1 VPTCR
6 AARGHSALNDRA
18 SGEKEGTMAFQI
30 SLSEARQRA
39 EQARGLWPNR
49 ILTDYLDEA
58 VRARPDQVAITGAN
72 SATGERTTL
81 TFTELARRVD
91 RIALGLA
98 ALGVQ
103 PGETVSFQLPNWWQ
117 YPALYLACVRIGAV
131 ANPLMPIFRQ
141 RELRYMLNFAE
152 SRVVIVPARYRDF
165 DYAAMLAEIRPDLST
180 VRHTFVVDGAGEQ
193 SFERHFLERAWE
205 EGTDAQALFG
215 ARRPDP
221 NALTQL
227 LYTSGT
233 SGEPKAVMHV
243 SNTLLVMAQ
252 QYIEWVRLTSKD
264 VVFMASPLAYQT
276 GFVYGMMIPVILGT
290 KLVLLDIWSAPDAA
304 RLIQAEGATFTMA
317 STPFLSDLAGNEA
330 VTREAVKTLRTFVCA
345 GAPIPSVIV
354 QKATERLGIEVL
366 SCWGM
371 TENGGVTIAR
381 PGDPPEKIFGT
392 DGHAIG
398 GMEVRVVDADG
409 APVPQGTVGRLQARG
424 TFTFVGYLK
433 KPELNAWDDEGWFET
448 GDLARMDKDG
458 YVRITGRTKD
468 VIIRGGENIPVI
480 EIENLLY
487 RHPKVQDVA
496 VVAMPDPR
504 LGERACAFVVPRLNE
519 RPTFEE
525 LTAFLA
531 KEGMAKSYWPER
543 LEIVEAMPRTPSGK
557 IQKFKLRE
565 TAAKFGAG

>member
-1 VPTCR
+1 VLDDAT
-6 AARGHSALNDRA
+6 RGEEEEA
-18 SGEKEGTMAFQI
+18 MAFQI
-30 SLSEARQRA
+30 DLSDARLRA
-39 EQARGLWPNR
+39 EKARGLWPDR
-49 ILTDYLDEA
+49 LLTDYLDEA
-58 VRARPDQVAITGAN
+58 VKAVPDQIAITGAN
-72 SATGERTTL
+72 SATGERTAL
-81 TFTELARRVD
+81 TYAALAHRVE

-103 PGETVSFQLPNWWQ
+103 PGEVVSFQLPNWWQ

-165 DYAAMLAEIRPDLST
+165 DYAAMLAEIRPDLES
-180 VRHTFVVDGAGEQ
+180 VRHTFVVNGAGEQ

-205 EGTDAQALFG
+205 KETDAAALFR
-215 ARRPDP
+215 ARRPGP
-221 NALTQL
+221 NDLTEL

-243 SNTLLVMAQ
+243 SNTLLVMAL
-252 QYIEWVRLTSKD
+252 QYIDWVRLGPQD
-264 VVFMASPLAYQT
+264 VVFMASPLAHQT
-276 GFVYGMMIPVILGT
+276 GFVYGMMMPILLKT

-317 STPFLSDLAGNEA
+317 STPFLSDLANSEA
-330 VTREAVKTLRTFVCA
+330 VTRESVKTLRTFVCA

-381 PGDPPEKIFGT
+381 PGDPAEKIFGT

-398 GMEVRVVDADG
+398 GMEVRVVDANG
-409 APVPQGTVGRLQARG
+409 AVSPPDTVGRLQARG

-433 KPELNAWDDEGWFET
+433 KPELNAWDADGWFET
-448 GDLARMDKDG
+448 GDLARIDRDG

-480 EIENLLY
+480 EVEALLY
-487 RHPKVQDVA
+487 RHPAVAQAA
-496 VVAMPDPR
+496 VVAYPDER
-504 LGERACAFVVPRLNE
+504 LGERACAVIVPK
-519 RPTFEE
+519 PGQTIDFDSMI
-525 LTAFLA
+525 AFL
-531 KEGMAKSYWPER
+531 KEQKLARQYMPER
-543 LEIVEAMPRTPSGK
+543 LEVRESMPATPSGK
-557 IQKFKLRE
+557 IQKFRLRE
-565 TAAKFGAG
+565 LVRQGAQ

>member
-1 VPTCR
+1 
-6 AARGHSALNDRA
+6 
-18 SGEKEGTMAFQI
+18 MAFQI
-30 SLSEARQRA
+30 SLSEARLRA

-58 VRARPDQVAITGAN
+58 VDVRPDQVAITGTN

-81 TFTELARRVD
+81 TYAELSRRVE

-98 ALGVQ
+98 GLGVQ
-103 PGETVSFQLPNWWQ
+103 PGEVVSFQLPNWWQ

-152 SRVVIVPARYRDF
+152 SRVVIVPASFRDF
-165 DYAAMLAEIRPDLST
+165 DYAAMLAEIRPDLPN
-180 VRHTFVVDGAGEQ
+180 VRHTFVVNGRGEQ

-205 EGTDAQALFG
+205 KEADARALFKS
-215 ARRPDP
+215 RRPAP
-221 NALTQL
+221 NDLTQL

-243 SNTLLVMAQ
+243 ANTLVVMAL

-264 VVFMASPLAYQT
+264 VVFMASPLAHQT
-276 GFVYGMMIPVILGT
+276 GFVYGMMMPVILGT
-290 KLVLLDIWSAPDAA
+290 KLVLQDIWSAPEAA
-304 RLIQAEGATFTMA
+304 RLVQAEGATFTMA
-317 STPFLSDLAGNEA
+317 STPFLSDLANNEA

-345 GAPIPSVIV
+345 GAPIPSVVV

-392 DGHAIG
+392 DGHALG
-398 GMEVRVVDADG
+398 GMEVRVVDAEG
-409 APVPQGTVGRLQARG
+409 RPVPTGAVGRLQARG
-424 TFTFVGYLK
+424 SFTFVGYLK
-433 KPELNAWDDEGWFET
+433 KPELNAWDEEGWFET
-448 GDLARMDKDG
+448 GDLARMDEDG
-458 YVRITGRTKD
+458 YIRIAGRSKD
-468 VIIRGGENIPVI
+468 VIIRGGENIPVV
-480 EIENLLY
+480 EVENLLY
-487 RHPKVQDVA
+487 RHPKVQDA
-496 VVAMPDPR
+496 AIVAMPDSR
-504 LGERACAFVVPRLNE
+504 LGERACAFVVPRSGD
-519 RPTFEE
+519 PPSFEE

-565 TAAKFGAG
+565 TAAKLGAETR

>member
-1 VPTCR
+1 
-6 AARGHSALNDRA
+6 
-18 SGEKEGTMAFQI
+18 MAFEI
-30 SLSEARQRA
+30 YLSEARRRA
-39 EQARGLWPNR
+39 EQERGLWPNR
-49 ILTDYLDEA
+49 ILTDYLDAA
-58 VRARPDQVAITGAN
+58 VGARPEQVAITGTN

-81 TFTELARRVD
+81 TYAALARRVE

-103 PGETVSFQLPNWWQ
+103 PGEVVSFQLPNWWQ

-165 DYAAMLAEIRPDLST
+165 DYAAMLAEIRPDLTT
-180 VRHTFVVDGAGEQ
+180 VRHGFVVGGEGAQ

-205 EGTDAQALFG
+205 QEADARALFA

-221 NALTQL
+221 NALTEL

-243 SNTLLVMAQ
+243 SNTLLAMALR
-252 QYIEWVRLTSKD
+252 YIDWVRLTPRD
-264 VVFMASPLAYQT
+264 VVFMASPLAHQT
-276 GFVYGMMIPVILGT
+276 GFVYGMTIPVVLGT
-290 KLVLLDIWSAPDAA
+290 TLVLQDVWSAPDAA

-371 TENGGVTIAR
+371 TENGAVTIAR

-392 DGHAIG
+392 DGRAIG

-409 APVPQGTVGRLQARG
+409 APAPTGTVGRLQARG

-433 KPELNAWDDEGWFET
+433 KPELNAWDEEGWFET
-448 GDLARMDKDG
+448 GDLARMDADG
-458 YVRITGRTKD
+458 YIRITGRTKD
-468 VIIRGGENIPVI
+468 VIIRGGENVPVV
-480 EIENLLY
+480 EIENVLY

-504 LGERACAFVVPRLNE
+504 LGERACAFVVPRAGE

-531 KEGMAKSYWPER
+531 QEGMAKNYWPER
-543 LEIVEAMPRTPSGK
+543 VELVEAMPRTPSGK

-565 TAAKFGAG
+565 AAARFGPGAQ

>member
-1 VPTCR
+1 
-6 AARGHSALNDRA
+6 
-18 SGEKEGTMAFQI
+18 MAFQI
-30 SLSEARQRA
+30 QLSEARRRA
-39 EQARGLWPNR
+39 EEGSGRWPNR
-49 ILTDYLDEA
+49 LLTDYLDDA
-58 VRARPDQVAITGAN
+58 VKAAPDRIAVTGTN
-72 SATGERTTL
+72 SATGERVAL
-81 TFTELARRVD
+81 TYAELARRVE

-103 PGETVSFQLPNWWQ
+103 PGEVVSFQLPNWWQ

-152 SRVVIVPARYRDF
+152 SRVVIVPARFRDF
-165 DYAAMLAEIRPDLST
+165 DYAAMLAEIRPELPS
-180 VRHTFVVDGAGEQ
+180 VRHTFVVNGAGEQ

-205 EGTDAQALFG
+205 KETDAAALFR
-215 ARRPDP
+215 ARRPGP
-221 NALTQL
+221 NDLTEL

-243 SNTLLVMAQ
+243 SNTLLAMAL
-252 QYIEWVRLTSKD
+252 QYIDWVRLGPRD
-264 VVFMASPLAYQT
+264 VVFMASPLAHQT
-276 GFVYGMMIPVILGT
+276 GFVYGMMMPVLLKT
-290 KLVLLDIWSAPDAA
+290 KLVLLDIWSAPEAA
-304 RLIQAEGATFTMA
+304 RLIQAESATFTMA
-317 STPFLSDLAGNEA
+317 STPFLSDLTNNEA
-330 VTREAVKTLRTFVCA
+330 VTRESVKTLRTFVCA
-345 GAPIPSVIV
+345 GAPIPGVIV
-354 QKATERLGIEVL
+354 QRATERLGFEVL

-371 TENGGVTIAR
+371 TENGAVTIAR

-392 DGHAIG
+392 DGQAIG
-398 GMEVRVVDADG
+398 GMEVRVVDANG
-409 APVPQGTVGRLQARG
+409 QVAPADTVGRLQARG

-433 KPELNAWDDEGWFET
+433 KPELNAWDAEGWFET
-448 GDLARMDKDG
+448 GDLARIDKDG

-504 LGERACAFVVPRLNE
+504 LGERACAFVVPRPGE

-525 LTAFLA
+525 MTAFLA
-531 KEGMAKSYWPER
+531 KEGVAKNYWPER

-565 TAAKFGAG
+565 AAATLGAGAG

>member
-1 VPTCR
+1 
-6 AARGHSALNDRA
+6 
-18 SGEKEGTMAFQI
+18 MAFQI
-30 SLSEARQRA
+30 HLSEARLRA
-39 EQARGLWPNR
+39 ERARGLWPDR

-58 VRARPDQVAITGAN
+58 VKAAPNQVAITGAI
-72 SATGERTTL
+72 SATDERTTL
-81 TFTELARRVD
+81 TYAELTHRVE

-103 PGETVSFQLPNWWQ
+103 PGEVVSFQLPNWWQ

-165 DYAAMLAEIRPDLST
+165 DYAAMLAEIRPELES
-180 VRHTFVVDGAGEQ
+180 VRHTFVVNGTGEQ
-193 SFERHFLERAWE
+193 SFERHFLARAWE
-205 EGTDAQALFG
+205 KETDATALFR
-215 ARRPDP
+215 ARRPGP
-221 NALTQL
+221 NDLTQL

-233 SGEPKAVMHV
+233 SGEPKAVMHI
-243 SNTLLVMAQ
+243 SNTLLAMAL
-252 QYIEWVRLTSKD
+252 QYIDWVRLGPND
-264 VVFMASPLAYQT
+264 VVFMASPLAHQT
-276 GFVYGMMIPVILGT
+276 GFVYGMMIPVLLKT
-290 KLVLLDIWSAPDAA
+290 KLVLLDVWSAPDAA

-317 STPFLSDLAGNEA
+317 STPFLSDLANSEA
-330 VTREAVKTLRTFVCA
+330 VTRESVKSLRTFVCA

-381 PGDPPEKIFGT
+381 PGDPAEKIFGT

-398 GMEVRVVDADG
+398 GMEVRVVDANG
-409 APVPQGTVGRLQARG
+409 EVASAGTMGRLQARG

-433 KPELNAWDDEGWFET
+433 KPELNAWDADGWFET
-448 GDLARMDKDG
+448 GDLARIDKDG

-504 LGERACAFVVPRLNE
+504 LGERACAYVVPRPGE
-519 RPTFEE
+519 RPSFEE
-525 LTAFLA
+525 MTAFLA
-531 KEGMAKSYWPER
+531 QEGMAKNYWPER
-543 LEIVEAMPRTPSGK
+543 LELVEAMPRTPSGK

-565 TAAKFGAG
+565 AAAKLGADAR

>member
-1 VPTCR
+1 
-6 AARGHSALNDRA
+6 
-18 SGEKEGTMAFQI
+18 MAFEI
-30 SLSEARQRA
+30 YLSEARRRA
-39 EQARGLWPNR
+39 EEASGLWPDR
-49 ILTDYLDEA
+49 LLTDYLDEA
-58 VRARPDQVAITGAN
+58 VKVTPDRVAITGTN

-81 TFTELARRVD
+81 TYAALAHRVE

-103 PGETVSFQLPNWWQ
+103 PGEVVSFQLPNWWQ

-152 SRVVIVPARYRDF
+152 SRVVIVPARFRDF
-165 DYAAMLAEIRPDLST
+165 DYAAMLAEIRPDLPS
-180 VRHTFVVDGAGEQ
+180 VRHTFVIHGTGEQ

-205 EGTDAQALFG
+205 KESDAAALFR

-221 NALTQL
+221 SALTEL

-243 SNTLLVMAQ
+243 SNTLLAMAL
-252 QYIEWVRLTSKD
+252 QYIKWVRLGGDD
-264 VVFMASPLAYQT
+264 VVFMASPLAHQT
-276 GFVYGMMIPVILGT
+276 GFVYGMMIPVILRA
-290 KLVLLDIWSAPDAA
+290 KLVLLDAWSAPGAA

-317 STPFLSDLAGNEA
+317 STPFLSDLANSEA
-330 VTREAVKTLRTFVCA
+330 VTRQDMKTLRTFVCA

-354 QKATERLGIEVL
+354 QRATERLGIEVL

-371 TENGGVTIAR
+371 TENGAVTIAA

-392 DGHAIG
+392 DGRAID
-398 GMEVRVVDADG
+398 GMEVRVLDAENRVG
-409 APVPQGTVGRLQARG
+409 PAGTPGRLQARG
-424 TFTFVGYLK
+424 SFTFVGYLK
-433 KPELNAWDDEGWFET
+433 KPALNAWDADGWFET
-448 GDLARMDKDG
+448 GDLARIDQDG
-458 YVRITGRTKD
+458 YIRITGRSKD

-487 RHPKVQDVA
+487 RHPKMQDVA

-504 LGERACAFVVPRLNE
+504 LGERACAFVVPRPGE
-519 RPTFEE
+519 QPTFEE
-525 LTAFLA
+525 MAAFLA
-531 KEGMAKSYWPER
+531 REGVAKNYWPER
-543 LEIVEAMPRTPSGK
+543 LELIEAMPRTPSGK
-557 IQKFKLRE
+557 IQKFKLRQV
-565 TAAKFGAG
+565 AAQFGPDAS

>member
-1 VPTCR
+1 
-6 AARGHSALNDRA
+6 
-18 SGEKEGTMAFQI
+18 MAFEI
-30 SLSEARQRA
+30 DLSEARLRA
-39 EQARGLWPNR
+39 ERARGLWPNR
-49 ILTDYLDEA
+49 LLTDYLDAA
-58 VRARPDQVAITGAN
+58 VRSRPDQVAITGAN

-81 TFTELARRVD
+81 TYAELARRVE

-103 PGETVSFQLPNWWQ
+103 PGEAVSFQLPNWWQ

-152 SRVVIVPARYRDF
+152 SRVVIVPASYRDF
-165 DYAAMLAEIRPDLST
+165 DYAAMLAEIRPDLPG
-180 VRHTFVVDGAGEQ
+180 VRHTFVVNGAGEQ

-205 EGTDAQALFG
+205 KESDAAALFA

-221 NALTQL
+221 NALTEL

-243 SNTLLVMAQ
+243 SNTLLVMAL
-252 QYIEWVRLTSKD
+252 QYIDWVRLTPRD
-264 VVFMASPLAYQT
+264 VVLMASPLAHQT

-290 KLVLLDIWSAPDAA
+290 KLVLQDVWNAPDAG
-304 RLIQAEGATFTMA
+304 RLVQAEGATFTMA
-317 STPFLSDLAGNEA
+317 STPFLSDLANNEA
-330 VTREAVKTLRTFVCA
+330 VTRESVKTLRTFVCA

-371 TENGGVTIAR
+371 TENGAVTIAR

-392 DGHAIG
+392 DGRAIG
-398 GMEVRVVDADG
+398 GMETRVVDAEG
-409 APVPQGTVGRLQARG
+409 APVPPGTIGRLQARG

-448 GDLARMDKDG
+448 GDLARMDGDG
-458 YVRITGRTKD
+458 YIRITGRTKD

-487 RHPKVQDVA
+487 RHPAVQDVA
-496 VVAMPDPR
+496 VVAMPDAR
-504 LGERACAFVVPRLNE
+504 LGERACAYVVPRPGE

-531 KEGMAKSYWPER
+531 QEGMAKNYWPER
-543 LEIVEAMPRTPSGK
+543 VELVEAMPRTPSGK

-565 TAAKFGAG
+565 AAAKLGPGAR

>member
-1 VPTCR
+1 
-6 AARGHSALNDRA
+6 
-18 SGEKEGTMAFQI
+18 MAFQI
-30 SLSEARQRA
+30 SLSEARLRA

-49 ILTDYLDEA
+49 ILTDYLDAA
-58 VRARPDQVAITGAN
+58 VEARPDQVAITGTN
-72 SATGERTTL
+72 SATGERATL
-81 TFTELARRVD
+81 TYADLARRVE

-98 ALGVQ
+98 GLGVQ
-103 PGETVSFQLPNWWQ
+103 PGEVVSFQLPNWWQ

-152 SRVVIVPARYRDF
+152 SRVVIVPASYRDF
-165 DYAAMLAEIRPDLST
+165 DYAAMLAEIRPDLAS
-180 VRHTFVVDGAGEQ
+180 VRHAFVVNGKGEL
-193 SFERHFLERAWE
+193 SFERHFLDRAWE
-205 EGTDAQALFG
+205 KETDAQALFK
-215 ARRPDP
+215 ARRPGP
-221 NALTQL
+221 NDLTQL

-243 SNTLLVMAQ
+243 SNTLLVMAL
-252 QYIEWVRLTSKD
+252 QYIEWVRLGSKD
-264 VVFMASPLAYQT
+264 VVFMASPLAHQT
-276 GFVYGMMIPVILGT
+276 GFVYGMMMPVVLGT

-317 STPFLSDLAGNEA
+317 STPFLSDLASNEA

-392 DGHAIG
+392 DGHALG
-398 GMEVRVVDADG
+398 GMEVRVVDAEG
-409 APVPQGTVGRLQARG
+409 RPVPTGAVGRLQARG

-433 KPELNAWDDEGWFET
+433 KPELNAWDEEGWFET
-448 GDLARMDKDG
+448 GDLARMDEDG
-458 YVRITGRTKD
+458 YIRIAGRSKD
-468 VIIRGGENIPVI
+468 VIIRGGENIPVV
-480 EIENLLY
+480 EVENLLY
-487 RHPKVQDVA
+487 RHPKVQDAA

-504 LGERACAFVVPRLNE
+504 LGERACAFVVPRPGE
-519 RPTFEE
+519 RPSFEE
-525 LTAFLA
+525 MTAFLA

-565 TAAKFGAG
+565 AAAKLGAEAR

>member
-1 VPTCR
+1 MP
-6 AARGHSALNDRA
+6 
-18 SGEKEGTMAFQI
+18 FQI
-30 SLSEARQRA
+30 YLSEARLRA

-58 VRARPDQVAITGAN
+58 VKARPDQVAITGTN
-72 SATGERTTL
+72 SATGERATL
-81 TFTELARRVD
+81 TYAELARRVD

-103 PGETVSFQLPNWWQ
+103 PGEVVSFQLPNWWQ

-141 RELRYMLNFAE
+141 RELRFMLNFAE
-152 SRVVIVPARYRDF
+152 SRVVIVPASFRDF
-165 DYAAMLAEIRPDLST
+165 DYAAMLAEIRPDLPS
-180 VRHTFVVDGAGEQ
+180 VRHAFVVNGKGEQ

-205 EGTDAQALFG
+205 EETDAQALFRS
-215 ARRPDP
+215 RRPGP
-221 NALTQL
+221 NDLTQL

-243 SNTLLVMAQ
+243 SNTLLVMAL
-252 QYIEWVRLTSKD
+252 QYIDWVRLTPKD
-264 VVFMASPLAYQT
+264 VVFMASPLAHQT

-290 KLVLLDIWSAPDAA
+290 KLVLQDIWNAADAG
-304 RLIQAEGATFTMA
+304 RLVQAEGASFTMA
-317 STPFLSDLAGNEA
+317 STPFLSDLANNEA

-354 QKATERLGIEVL
+354 QKATDRLGIEVL

-409 APVPQGTVGRLQARG
+409 RPVPAGTVGRLQARG

-433 KPELNAWDDEGWFET
+433 KPELNAWDEDGWFET
-448 GDLARMDKDG
+448 GDLARMDADG
-458 YVRITGRTKD
+458 YIRIAGRSKD
-468 VIIRGGENIPVI
+468 VIIRGGENIPVV
-480 EIENLLY
+480 EVENLLY

-496 VVAMPDPR
+496 VVAMPDAR
-504 LGERACAFVVPRLNE
+504 LGERACAYVVPRPDE
-519 RPTFEE
+519 RLTFEE

-531 KEGMAKSYWPER
+531 KEGMAKNYWPER
-543 LEIVEAMPRTPSGK
+543 LELVDAMPRTPSGK

-565 TAAKFGAG
+565 AAAKLGAEAR

>member
-1 VPTCR
+1 V
-6 AARGHSALNDRA
+6 
-18 SGEKEGTMAFQI
+18 E
-30 SLSEARQRA
+30 
-39 EQARGLWPNR
+39 
-49 ILTDYLDEA
+49 
-58 VRARPDQVAITGAN
+58 
-72 SATGERTTL
+72 
-81 TFTELARRVD
+81 

-98 ALGVQ
+98 GLGVQ
-103 PGETVSFQLPNWWQ
+103 PGEVVSFQLPNWWQ

-152 SRVVIVPARYRDF
+152 SRVVIVPASYRDF
-165 DYAAMLAEIRPDLST
+165 DYAAMLAEIRPDLAS
-180 VRHTFVVDGAGEQ
+180 VRHAFVVNGKGEQ
-193 SFERHFLERAWE
+193 SFERHFLDRAWE
-205 EGTDAQALFG
+205 KETDAQALFK
-215 ARRPDP
+215 ARRPGP
-221 NALTQL
+221 NDLTQL

-243 SNTLLVMAQ
+243 SNTLLVMAL
-252 QYIEWVRLTSKD
+252 QYIEWVRLGSKD
-264 VVFMASPLAYQT
+264 VVFMASPLAHQT
-276 GFVYGMMIPVILGT
+276 GFVYGMMMPVVLGT

-304 RLIQAEGATFTMA
+304 RLVQAEGATFTMA
-317 STPFLSDLAGNEA
+317 STPFLSDLASNEA

-392 DGHAIG
+392 DGHALG
-398 GMEVRVVDADG
+398 GMEVRVVDAEG
-409 APVPQGTVGRLQARG
+409 RPVPTGTVGRLQARG

-433 KPELNAWDDEGWFET
+433 KPELNAWDEEGWFET
-448 GDLARMDKDG
+448 GDLARMDGDG
-458 YVRITGRTKD
+458 YIRIAGRSKD
-468 VIIRGGENIPVI
+468 VIIRGGENIPVV
-480 EIENLLY
+480 EVENLLY
-487 RHPKVQDVA
+487 RHPKVQDAA

-504 LGERACAFVVPRLNE
+504 LGERACAFVVPRPGE
-519 RPTFEE
+519 RPSFEE
-525 LTAFLA
+525 MTAFLA

-565 TAAKFGAG
+565 AAAKLGAEAR

>member
-1 VPTCR
+1 
-6 AARGHSALNDRA
+6 
-18 SGEKEGTMAFQI
+18 MAFQI
-30 SLSEARQRA
+30 YLSEARLRA
-39 EQARGLWPNR
+39 EKTAGLWPNR
-49 ILTDYLDEA
+49 ILTDYLDDA
-58 VRARPDQVAITGAN
+58 VKATPDRVAITGTN

-81 TFTELARRVD
+81 TYAELARRVE

-103 PGETVSFQLPNWWQ
+103 PGEVVSFQLPNWWQ

-152 SRVVIVPARYRDF
+152 SRVVIVPASFRDF
-165 DYAAMLAEIRPDLST
+165 DYAAMLAEIRPDLAS
-180 VRHTFVVDGAGEQ
+180 VRHTFVIDGKGED

-205 EGTDAQALFG
+205 KEADAAAVFR

-243 SNTLLVMAQ
+243 SNTLLVMAK
-252 QYIEWVRLTSKD
+252 QYIEWVRLSPRDT
-264 VVFMASPLAYQT
+264 VFMASPLAHQT
-276 GFVYGMMIPVILGT
+276 GFVYGMMIPVMLGT
-290 KLVLLDIWSAPDAA
+290 KLVLQDIWSAPDAA
-304 RLIQAEGATFTMA
+304 RLIQAEGASFTMA
-317 STPFLSDLAGNEA
+317 STPFLSDLANNET
-330 VTREAVKTLRTFVCA
+330 VTRGAVKTLRTFVCA

-381 PGDPPEKIFGT
+381 PGDPAEKIFGT

-398 GMEVRVVDADG
+398 GMEVRVVDANG
-409 APVPQGTVGRLQARG
+409 VPVPPGTVGRLQARG

-433 KPELNAWDDEGWFET
+433 KPELNAWDEDGWFET
-448 GDLARMDKDG
+448 GDLARMDQDG
-458 YVRITGRTKD
+458 YIRIAGRSKD
-468 VIIRGGENIPVI
+468 VIIRGGENIPVV
-480 EIENLLY
+480 EVENLLY

-496 VVAMPDPR
+496 VVAMPDAR
-504 LGERACAFVVPRLNE
+504 LGERACAFVVPRQGE
-519 RPTFEE
+519 RLTFEE
-525 LTAFLA
+525 MTAFLA

-543 LEIVEAMPRTPSGK
+543 LELAEAMPRTPSGK

-565 TAAKFGAG
+565 AAGKLGAA

>member
-1 VPTCR
+1 MT
-6 AARGHSALNDRA
+6 
-18 SGEKEGTMAFQI
+18 FQI
-30 SLSEARQRA
+30 SLSDARLRA
-39 EQARGLWPNR
+39 EKARGLWPDR
-49 ILTDYLDEA
+49 VLTDYLDEA
-58 VRARPDQVAITGAN
+58 VAARPDQVAIAGTN
-72 SATGERTTL
+72 SATGERTAL
-81 TFTELARRVD
+81 TYAELGRRVD

-103 PGETVSFQLPNWWQ
+103 PGEVVSFQLPNWWQ
-117 YPALYLACVRIGAV
+117 YPAFYLACVRIGAV

-152 SRVVIVPARYRDF
+152 SRVVVVPARFRDF
-165 DYAAMLAEIRPDLST
+165 DYAAMLAEIRPDVAS
-180 VRHTFVVDGAGEQ
+180 VRHAFVVNGSGEQ
-193 SFERHFLERAWE
+193 SFERHFLDRAWE
-205 EGTDAQALFG
+205 KERDARALFA

-221 NALTQL
+221 NALTEL

-243 SNTLLVMAQ
+243 SNTLLAMAL
-252 QYIEWVRLTSKD
+252 QYIDWVRLTPRD
-264 VVFMASPLAYQT
+264 VVFMASPLAHQT

-290 KLVLLDIWSAPDAA
+290 KLVLQDVWSAPDAA
-304 RLIQAEGATFTMA
+304 RLIQSEGATFTMA
-317 STPFLSDLAGNEA
+317 STPFLSDLASSEA
-330 VTREAVKTLRTFVCA
+330 VARESVKTLRTFVCA

-354 QKATERLGIEVL
+354 QKATERLGFEVL

-371 TENGGVTIAR
+371 TENGAVTIAR

-392 DGHAIG
+392 DGRAIG
-398 GMEVRVVDADG
+398 GMEVRVVDANG
-409 APVPQGTVGRLQARG
+409 APAPAGTVGRLQARG

-433 KPELNAWDDEGWFET
+433 KPELNAWDADGWFET
-448 GDLARMDKDG
+448 GDLARMDADG

-480 EIENLLY
+480 EIENVLY

-496 VVAMPDPR
+496 VVAMPDAR
-504 LGERACAFVVPRLNE
+504 LGERACAFVVPCTGE

-525 LTAFLA
+525 MTAFLA

-543 LEIVEAMPRTPSGK
+543 LELVEAMPRTPSGK

-565 TAAKFGAG
+565 AAAKLSGA